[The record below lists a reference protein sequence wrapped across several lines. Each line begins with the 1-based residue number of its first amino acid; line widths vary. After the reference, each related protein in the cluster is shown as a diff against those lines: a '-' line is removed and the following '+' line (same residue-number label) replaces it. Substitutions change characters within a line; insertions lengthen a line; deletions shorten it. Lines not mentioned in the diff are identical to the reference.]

1 MDQSRVNHVV
11 FLPAYTNLGLSINGL
26 VTDGNTK
33 ICCCGFILVLFPRT
47 TANKLDSEQNL
58 FYKKLF
64 LDCEV
69 EILEVTVNKIE
80 VSSSFQG
87 W

>member
-11 FLPAYTNLGLSINGL
+11 FLPAHTNLGLSINGL

-33 ICCCGFILVLFPRT
+33 ICCCGFILVLFPST
-47 TANKLDSEQNL
+47 TANKLDSEQYL

-69 EILEVTVNKIE
+69 EILEVTVYKIE

>member
-11 FLPAYTNLGLSINGL
+11 FLPAHTNLGLRINGL

-33 ICCCGFILVLFPRT
+33 ICCCGFILVLFPST
-47 TANKLDSEQNL
+47 TANKLDSEQYL

-64 LDCEV
+64 LDCKV
-69 EILEVTVNKIE
+69 EILEVTVYKIE